1 MARESQPLGCAEL
14 RASPHRR
21 ALHEPTRGMSES
33 APNSV
38 EKIPA
43 RPLSARR
50 PAAAANLKLTVRTQ
64 SERFNKV
71 IRRRDERW
79 KEGIYDDDVGGSV
92 LSMQS
97 RIEDSL
103 RNMTDS
109 YAPLALEKRAA
120 SARYA
125 KDLFASHVRERGA
138 LSDDDRLIISS
149 NYTHTQIYKIKS
161 TPKDRQR
168 RRRAP
173 PQPPFGTAA
182 SNLRCEWGRGQW
194 LRCSHPRVGRHGCQI
209 TPVFNH
215 VDPAPRRLRCRGVV
229 W

>member
-1 MARESQPLGCAEL
+1 MGSSVVKTGIWVLTVLWCLVCA
-14 RASPHRR
+14 A
-21 ALHEPTRGMSES
+21 TGWYFY
-33 APNSV
+33 
-38 EKIPA
+38 
-43 RPLSARR
+43 
-50 PAAAANLKLTVRTQ
+50 ANLKLTVRTQ

-92 LSMQS
+92 LSMQN

-109 YAPLALEKRAA
+109 YAPLAFKKRAT

-125 KDLFASHVRERGA
+125 KDLFTSHVRERGT
-138 LSDDDRLIISS
+138 LSDDDRLIKSS

-168 RRRAP
+168 RRRA
-173 PQPPFGTAA
+173 Q
-182 SNLRCEWGRGQW
+182 LRRRERFTEM
-194 LRCSHPRVGRHGCQI
+194 SEK
-209 TPVFNH
+209 H
-215 VDPAPRRLRCRGVV
+215 V
-229 W
+229 